1 MNAAMFCTAAA
12 LPTNFFAK
20 LTPTDLSEMDTL
32 SYFLIRELICLRL
45 SNVSN
50 VGADFLVDNTW
61 LPSTPL
67 ALQLWEIAASAREV
81 MDDGEHDLFRDV
93 SEMMEIL
100 FKSPRDMMPPL
111 VEGIFQ
117 PFVRLICNEGVG
129 PNSPH
134 KLQDLVRN
142 DPENTGSILTDAP
155 LVSFEIGTELS
166 ANHAVFSTVFRAD
179 CYIRALGKKE
189 WVLES
194 AKTILGIIHGKG
206 DKKTWQDLAQYYT
219 IASLFIKNTR
229 EVGLA
234 KEALAKKADAEAAAA
249 PSEDARSRASSARET
264 ATGAAEAFRA
274 VLDLPFLEEYND
286 GSDIVQSMWLVIQAY
301 GIEEGVK
308 SAMERW
314 GGRFNEKKL
323 RDGIRKNIP
332 FELREKYPEPEL
344 IVPFL
349 SEDTVPKLS
358 PQDAVCLLANLFLNL
373 VDGKMDEDFVECLY
387 IQALGQSQSQKKR
400 LFPLLCFPS
409 DLKVVYKDEELDIVS
424 VVNLH
429 GSHFTTQVFSF
440 DSSGGI
446 QTTTYDDT
454 KRTARTKNINLKQ
467 TIPNIVRVI
476 CARTPA
482 CAGPPLVAI
491 GDFSVKMSTS
501 GEWCCAWRRN
511 GYF

>member
-1 MNAAMFCTAAA
+1 LDNHAYDRIDIDASRRIKEKLDRILLLLKPPVVVDLTKFIPETVAKMLQRIETNSTDDGMEGEESLKHFFSKKVKTGNHFQFYRSRGMNMLRNCGFRCPMNAAMFCTAAA

-20 LTPTDLSEMDTL
+20 LTLTDLSEMDTL

-111 VEGIFQ
+111 VKGIFQ
-117 PFVRLICNEGVG
+117 PFVMLICNEGVG

-229 EVGLA
+229 GVVMA
-234 KEALAKKADAEAAAA
+234 KEALAEKADAEAAAA

-286 GSDIVQSMWLVIQAY
+286 GSDIVESMWVVIHAY

-358 PQDAVCLLANLFLNL
+358 PQDAVCLLANFF
-373 VDGKMDEDFVECLY
+373 E
-387 IQALGQSQSQKKR
+387 LG
-400 LFPLLCFPS
+400 
-409 DLKVVYKDEELDIVS
+409 
-424 VVNLH
+424 
-429 GSHFTTQVFSF
+429 
-440 DSSGGI
+440 
-446 QTTTYDDT
+446 
-454 KRTARTKNINLKQ
+454 
-467 TIPNIVRVI
+467 
-476 CARTPA
+476 
-482 CAGPPLVAI
+482 
-491 GDFSVKMSTS
+491 
-501 GEWCCAWRRN
+501 
-511 GYF
+511 